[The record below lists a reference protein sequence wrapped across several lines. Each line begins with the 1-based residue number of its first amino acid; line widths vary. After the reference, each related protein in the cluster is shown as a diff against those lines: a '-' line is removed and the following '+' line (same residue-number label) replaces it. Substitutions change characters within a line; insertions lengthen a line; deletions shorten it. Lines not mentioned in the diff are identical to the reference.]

1 MNASGS
7 RLLLGLALIAVVNT
21 KAICQAAFPEVLN
34 NGTLSEQMK
43 YIEEKT
49 RIYEDFRAIREDM
62 FQKIKG
68 NSLDSLNSAM
78 SKIADLKS
86 QVLNL
91 NEKISTLEGNLEDT
105 KQNLQEITRTKNSIP
120 VLGLE
125 VNKVTYNSIMWI
137 IIALLAG
144 ILLTGLLAFRRNL
157 AVTRSTR
164 KEFEEL
170 KSEFENYRQ
179 KSRLEREKMS
189 MDHFNEIRRLKG
201 K

>member
-21 KAICQAAFPEVLN
+21 KAVCQAAFPEVLN

-137 IIALLAG
+137 IIAALAG

>member
-1 MNASGS
+1 MKASGKS
-7 RLLLGLALIAVVNT
+7 LLLALAIIAVVNT
-21 KAICQAAFPEVLN
+21 KAVCQGAFPEVLN
-34 NGTLSEQMK
+34 NGTLSDQMK

-62 FQKIKG
+62 FQKIKV
-68 NSLDSLNSAM
+68 NSLDSLNSAKSM
-78 SKIADLKS
+78 ITDLKS
-86 QVLNL
+86 QVLSL
-91 NEKISTLEGNLEDT
+91 NEKINTLDGNLEDT
-105 KQNLQEITRTKNSIP
+105 KQNLQEMTRTKNSIS

-125 VNKVTYNSIMWI
+125 INKVTYNSIMWI
-137 IIALLAG
+137 IIAALAG
-144 ILLTGLLAFRRNL
+144 IFLTGLLAFKRNL

-189 MDHFNEIRRLKG
+189 MDHFNEIKRLKG